1 MSTQGR
7 GIVDTAS
14 SHRYLSSTEVTK
26 KTCLK
31 KLLNNL
37 SVLLILLQIPHAC
50 MHQLVI
56 WHYSFHMQPAHQNK
70 QAKFRMDML
79 HACHSNLF

>member
-7 GIVDTAS
+7 GIVDTAN

-50 MHQLVI
+50 MH
-56 WHYSFHMQPAHQNK
+56 
-70 QAKFRMDML
+70 
-79 HACHSNLF
+79 